1 MLTPEDIAAIRE
13 RAEKATAGPWETLAD
28 EGEYDFWGSVKG
40 PDYGVCHDVQIGY
53 DALFIANARQDIPA
67 LLAHVE
73 EATEIIR
80 AASEYVID
88 PDAPTPMCINAVYTT
103 PKTATKQ
110 LEDIIAAIKKTK
122 ELASRIRTFLH
133 L

>member
-73 EATEIIR
+73 ELEAKPSTERRFWKDGDKLYVEQYVRIGDCSDLNDPKRTEGELR
-80 AASEYVID
+80 AKLNKAMDNTISLL
-88 PDAPTPMCINAVYTT
+88 P
-103 PKTATKQ
+103 
-110 LEDIIAAIKKTK
+110 
-122 ELASRIRTFLH
+122 
-133 L
+133 